1 MTIKDRGIQ
10 KWAPASFMP
19 EGFAMISEMYRDQER
34 QEMPLLD
41 EYQVEEFDR
50 KICYAMEMNLPV
62 RLSVWED
69 GFVIDLVV
77 RVHRRD
83 EITRELRVVLA
94 DGTVDRVKAGEL
106 VGVEVI
112 EDGYSVDV

>member
-1 MTIKDRGIQ
+1 MTEMTIRDRGKI

-34 QEMPLLD
+34 QAMPILD

-50 KICYAMEMNLPV
+50 KICYAMEFNLPV

-69 GFVIDLVV
+69 GFVIDLVG

-83 EITRELRVVLA
+83 EITRELRVVME

-106 VGVEVI
+106 VGIEVVE
-112 EDGYSVDV
+112 E

>member
-1 MTIKDRGIQ
+1 MTIKDRGVL

-19 EGFAMISEMYRDQER
+19 EGFAMTRAMFKDQER
-34 QEMPLLD
+34 QEMPLID
-41 EYQVEEFDR
+41 EYEIEEYDR
-50 KICYAMEMNLPV
+50 KICYAMEYSLTV

-69 GFVIDLVV
+69 GYIIGVTG

-83 EITRELRVVLA
+83 EITRELRIVLA

-106 VGVEVI
+106 VGVEVV
-112 EDGYSVDV
+112 EE